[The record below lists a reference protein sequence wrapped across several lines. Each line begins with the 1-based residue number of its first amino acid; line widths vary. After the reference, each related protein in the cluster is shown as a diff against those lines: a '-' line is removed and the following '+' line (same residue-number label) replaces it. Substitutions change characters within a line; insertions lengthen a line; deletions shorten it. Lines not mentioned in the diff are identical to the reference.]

1 MNKFNILDAEVVSE
15 TSLQQEIFR
24 IQFGDKTLIVPR
36 PVMIGLAIFINCA
49 HCNGSQLSSL
59 TYNNYEFYIPEHLE
73 YDRFIALRP
82 FYKFMLDAGYST
94 LTKTYIRDYS
104 KLETF
109 YRRRGYR
116 VPEPIDGFQT
126 RVVLLKPLEKE
137 LACYKLDIEQKL
149 LREDLLNLY
158 NQLSVVPKNTV
169 ENILP
174 DYGIRQY
181 QEG

>member
-1 MNKFNILDAEVVSE
+1 
-15 TSLQQEIFR
+15 
-24 IQFGDKTLIVPR
+24 
-36 PVMIGLAIFINCA
+36 MI
-49 HCNGSQLSSL
+49 
-59 TYNNYEFYIPEHLE
+59 
-73 YDRFIALRP
+73 
-82 FYKFMLDAGYST
+82 
-94 LTKTYIRDYS
+94 IRS
-104 KLETF
+104 
-109 YRRRGYR
+109 YRRRSYR

-158 NQLSVVPKNTV
+158 NQLSVVPKATV